1 MKEIHELGDLFE
13 AVQMQNILG
22 DGKTFPDCTPKRLL
36 VSILNDYNQEKNKPS
51 FDLRKFI
58 DNNFSLPKVYSSSY
72 KSDSNKSAQQHV
84 TALWDVLT
92 RKPDDEGGSLISLPN
107 PYIVPG
113 GRFGEIY
120 YWDSYFTMLG
130 LEVSGRTDLI
140 KNMVDNFSF
149 LIDTIGYIPNGNR
162 TYFIGRSQPP
172 FFSLMVK
179 LLSLHEEDTLSKY
192 LPQLEKEYHFWMKG
206 AESLSEKTVAQHR
219 VVRMPDGEILN
230 RYWDE
235 NNTPRPE
242 SFKEDVELAYQS
254 TQKPEDLYRNL
265 RAAAESGWDF
275 STRWFRD
282 VNSFATI
289 HTTEIIPVDL
299 NCLLYHLEL
308 ILAEAFQDVGDSA
321 KAKEYSTL
329 STKRKNA
336 IKKYCWS
343 DEKKFFFD
351 FDFIASQLKEHFTL
365 ASAFPLFFEIASP
378 DQALAFEEILR
389 EKFLKH
395 GGVTTTLEQSG
406 QQWDAPNG
414 WAPLQWLTFKGLLNY
429 GLTEVADQLKS
440 SWIAINEKVYAK
452 SGKMTEKYDVW
463 STDGDARGGEY
474 PNQDGFGWTNGVFL
488 AMLAQP

>member
-1 MKEIHELGDLFE
+1 
-13 AVQMQNILG
+13 
-22 DGKTFPDCTPKRLL
+22 
-36 VSILNDYNQEKNKPS
+36 
-51 FDLRKFI
+51 
-58 DNNFSLPKVYSSSY
+58 
-72 KSDSNKSAQQHV
+72 
-84 TALWDVLT
+84 
-92 RKPDDEGGSLISLPN
+92 
-107 PYIVPG
+107 
-113 GRFGEIY
+113 IY

-308 ILAEAFQDVGDSA
+308 VLAEAFQDVGNNA